1 MTSLTSTSL
10 IRFPFN
16 SVPSSF
22 FITLFKS
29 LLVANS
35 RVLKAMSGYNHF
47 LNLRTPWLRGCKYLR
62 DTFWSIDTAIH
73 KWTYWVTKT
82 MVSIKYYTALYN
94 GLNATRAERWMLSS
108 VLVSSSVCSPQAG
121 ESLEKAFSR
130 SYLQRKKKGEIK
142 AKRVGVPQ
150 GSILGP
156 KLFSLYV
163 NDFPESVTS
172 GELYM
177 FADDTTIFTISDN
190 IDTIIKAMQVIL
202 DQVLS
207 WCVAN
212 RLIAHETKSEAL
224 LLSKQRFIGPLL
236 PLKYGEKF
244 IELKSSCKC
253 LGVTIDSNLSWQEHT
268 KSLLKSFNKKIAVLR
283 RIKFLPSSILQ
294 TIYFRTVL
302 PSVLYGILVWG
313 SCSPALMD
321 DLERAH
327 IRASKLIFK
336 LSRNSNADQLNKL
349 KGWNNLS
356 FYYTKRLLVEAYK
369 SYYRRNTNVLNDLV
383 MLKQSSH
390 CLRKSMN
397 IEFPSPKSEIGRLT
411 FKHRAAIAWNSLPD
425 SIKKSSSLECFK
437 KRLRSSKD
445 LINSISYN
453 KESSMIRNRNE
464 EFLY

>member
-1 MTSLTSTSL
+1 MNNFRP
-10 IRFPFN
+10 I
-16 SVPSSF
+16 
-22 FITLFKS
+22 S
-29 LLVANS
+29 LLSIPGKILEDIISNTIDNHIEAHDLLSDNQWGFRKNHSTEDFLLHLTDTWKWALDKNFKVGVLFIDFRKAFDSVNHTILLQK
-35 RVLKAMSGYNHF
+35 LKAVGISG
-47 LNLRTPWLRGCKYLR
+47 NLLSWMGSYLSNR
-62 DTFWSIDTAIH
+62 NQFVQVNEVKSDTS
-73 KWTYWVTKT
+73 
-82 MVSIKYYTALYN
+82 SIK
-94 GLNATRAERWMLSS
+94 
-108 VLVSSSVCSPQAG
+108 
-121 ESLEKAFSR
+121 F
-130 SYLQRKKKGEIK
+130 
-142 AKRVGVPQ
+142 GVPQ

-163 NDFPESVTS
+163 NDFPESITS

-177 FADDTTIFTISDN
+177 FADDTTIFTVGDN
-190 IDTIIKAMQVIL
+190 IDIIIKAMQVIL

-207 WCVAN
+207 WCGAN

-244 IELKSSCKC
+244 IEFKPSCKC

-302 PSVLYGILVWG
+302 SSVLYGILVWG

-336 LSRNSNADQLNKL
+336 LSSNSNADQLNKL
-349 KGWNNLS
+349 KGWNNLL

-369 SYYRRNTNVLNDLV
+369 SYYRYNTNVLNDLV
-383 MLKQSSH
+383 MLKQPSY

-411 FKHRAAIAWNSLPD
+411 FRHRAAIA
-425 SIKKSSSLECFK
+425 
-437 KRLRSSKD
+437 
-445 LINSISYN
+445 
-453 KESSMIRNRNE
+453 
-464 EFLY
+464 

>member
-1 MTSLTSTSL
+1 MSNFRP
-10 IRFPFN
+10 I
-16 SVPSSF
+16 
-22 FITLFKS
+22 S
-29 LLVANS
+29 LLSIPGRILEDIISDSIDNHIEAQDLLSDNQWGFRKNHSTEGLLLHLTDTWKWAIDENLKVGVLFIDFRKAFDSVNHTILLQK
-35 RVLKAMSGYNHF
+35 LKAVGISG
-47 LNLRTPWLRGCKYLR
+47 NLL
-62 DTFWSIDTAIH
+62 S
-73 KWTYWVTKT
+73 
-82 MVSIKYYTALYN
+82 
-94 GLNATRAERWMLSS
+94 WM
-108 VLVSSSVCSPQAG
+108 
-121 ESLEKAFSR
+121 K
-130 SYLQRKKKGEIK
+130 SYLSNRNQFVQVNEVKSDTSFIK
-142 AKRVGVPQ
+142 FGVPQ

-163 NDFPESVTS
+163 NDLPESITS
-172 GELYM
+172 GELDM
-177 FADDTTIFTISDN
+177 FADDTTIFTVSDN
-190 IDTIIKAMQVIL
+190 IDIIFKAMQDIL
-202 DQVLS
+202 DQVFS
-207 WCVAN
+207 WCGAN
-212 RLIAHETKSEAL
+212 TLIAHETKSEAL

-244 IELKSSCKC
+244 IEFKSSCKC

-283 RIKFLPSSILQ
+283 RIKFLPSSNLQ
-294 TIYFRTVL
+294 TICFRTVL

-336 LSRNSNADQLNKL
+336 LSRDSNADQLNKL

-356 FYYTKRLLVEAYK
+356 FFYTKRLLVEAYK
-369 SYYRRNTNVLNDLV
+369 SYYRCNTNVLNDLV

-397 IEFPSPKSEIGRLT
+397 IKFPSPKSEIGRLT
-411 FKHRAAIAWNSLPD
+411 FRHRAAIAWNSLPD